1 MINKIKLG
9 LLYLWLFLQIISA
22 VVVFFPLMQG
32 QFAETYDFLTNT
44 GLVGYTASFLILTGI
59 IEIAVPKLN
68 EKLFS
73 LFDKY
78 EKK

>member
-32 QFAETYDFLTNT
+32 QLAETYDFLTNT
-44 GLVGYTASFLILTGI
+44 GLVGYIAGFLIFTGI
-59 IEIAVPKLN
+59 LEIAIPKLN

-78 EKK
+78 EEK